1 MDLAE
6 FLLARIAEDEDAAV
20 RSCGQVHPGADV
32 YCGPDGH
39 PDVFRLAECD
49 AKRGLIRDAAD
60 VPTISMR
67 RALRWLAL
75 PYANH
80 PDYHVEW
87 RPGPVA

>member
-6 FLLARIAEDEDAAV
+6 FLLARIAEDAEVAEVTRAMERITGEPTRNMFAAPTRV
-20 RSCGQVHPGADV
+20 
-32 YCGPDGH
+32 
-39 PDVFRLAECD
+39 LAECE
-49 AKRGLIRDAAD
+49 AKWGLIRDATD

-87 RPGPVA
+87 RPGPIA